1 MRYAIVLWK
10 RVFCQVVVAA
20 LALTVPTASFGQTA
34 KRAAF
39 EVASIRPGSAGTPMG
54 QRVTPGRLVV
64 VNTPLRSLLAM
75 AFRIDVPQLSS
86 PDWLN
91 TVRFDI
97 EATMPAG
104 VGREQVP
111 EMLQT
116 LLIERFGLVVRVEQR
131 PVDGYE
137 LVVGKEGITMRKVEA
152 IDEVAKDFGSSDPTD
167 RVADTIDG
175 PVRTMMV
182 PLGVRTVT
190 ARSLYSTWTAADG
203 TFHVEAAR
211 ITMDEFAK
219 RILASNVDRP
229 VIDKTG
235 LDGVYEFKVVLDA
248 NASAIRGL
256 RSLGITTTVQGNPIG
271 ELTGVSTLKAVESL
285 GLKLE
290 ERRVPRDFVVVEKI
304 ERTPTE
310 N

>member
-1 MRYAIVLWK
+1 MWKSVRYQI
-10 RVFCQVVVAA
+10 VVAVLA
-20 LALTVPTASFGQTA
+20 LAVPAVGVAQDA
-34 KRAAF
+34 KRPAF
-39 EVASIRPGSAGTPMG
+39 ELASIRPGAAGTPMG

-64 VNTPLRSLLAM
+64 VNTPLRSLLMM
-75 AFRIDVPQLSS
+75 AFRIDATQLSG

-91 TVRFDI
+91 TARFDI
-97 EATMPAG
+97 QATMPPG
-104 VGREQVP
+104 VGRELVP

-116 LLIERFGLVVRVEQR
+116 LLADRFGLVARVEQR

-137 LVVGKEGITMRKVEA
+137 LVVGKDGIKMRKVEA
-152 IDEVAKDFGSSDPTD
+152 VDEVAKDFGGNDPTD
-167 RVADTIDG
+167 RVTETIDG
-175 PVRTMMV
+175 PVRMMMV
-182 PLGVRTVT
+182 PLGLRTVT
-190 ARSLYSTWTAADG
+190 SRSLYSTSTAAAG
-203 TFHVEAAR
+203 TINVDAAR

-219 RILASNVDRP
+219 MILTSNVDRP

-235 LDGVYEFKVVLDA
+235 LDGVYEFKVVLGA
-248 NASAIRGL
+248 NASAIRRL

-271 ELTGVSTLKAVESL
+271 DLTGVSTFKAVESL

-290 ERRVPRDFVVVEKI
+290 ERRVPLNFVVVEKI

>member
-1 MRYAIVLWK
+1 MVTAIGVSE
-10 RVFCQVVVAA
+10 AA
-20 LALTVPTASFGQTA
+20 IS
-34 KRAAF
+34 
-39 EVASIRPGSAGTPMG
+39 S
-54 QRVTPGRLVV
+54 PGRISR
-64 VNTPLRSLLAM
+64 LRMNRACQ
-75 AFRIDVPQLSS
+75 A
-86 PDWLN
+86 
-91 TVRFDI
+91 
-97 EATMPAG
+97 
-104 VGREQVP
+104 
-111 EMLQT
+111 
-116 LLIERFGLVVRVEQR
+116 
-131 PVDGYE
+131 
-137 LVVGKEGITMRKVEA
+137 
-152 IDEVAKDFGSSDPTD
+152 
-167 RVADTIDG
+167 
-175 PVRTMMV
+175 
-182 PLGVRTVT
+182 LGVRTVT